1 MLYAWLDP
9 RLDHIERQ
17 NDLCGIGVGQQGQWL
32 TVFVSPTWES
42 RVHQSGAG
50 RPWAGAT
57 FYNYICQVSRTTWL
71 ARKPA
76 VGRSSRLEELGE
88 R

>member
-1 MLYAWLDP
+1 MLHSPILLSLEVLYAWLDP

-50 RPWAGAT
+50 RP
-57 FYNYICQVSRTTWL
+57 
-71 ARKPA
+71 
-76 VGRSSRLEELGE
+76 
-88 R
+88 

>member
-1 MLYAWLDP
+1 MLHSPILLSLEVLYAWLDP

-17 NDLCGIGVGQQGQWL
+17 NDLCGIGVGQRGQWL

-50 RPWAGAT
+50 RP
-57 FYNYICQVSRTTWL
+57 
-71 ARKPA
+71 
-76 VGRSSRLEELGE
+76 
-88 R
+88 